1 MSSFT
6 PLVAMVTAASAVI
19 PGLVVRESNETQEVT
34 KSFSLFSLSGFSLSE
49 TLFLMYDYLHNCS
62 FCRDTTEATLHTDT
76 RLLNCGKSS
85 PVRVEHEVGA
95 ASWLW
100 GPWRRQ
106 VCRDSDCLCRR
117 VMALS
122 ESLFQPLVASDQ
134 EASMPS
140 FSL

>member
-62 FCRDTTEATLHTDT
+62 FCRDTTEAT
-76 RLLNCGKSS
+76 
-85 PVRVEHEVGA
+85 
-95 ASWLW
+95 
-100 GPWRRQ
+100 
-106 VCRDSDCLCRR
+106 
-117 VMALS
+117 
-122 ESLFQPLVASDQ
+122 
-134 EASMPS
+134 
-140 FSL
+140 